1 MNDETPLWK
10 INYYDEFACLGSK
23 CPDNCCHGWNIPLDD
38 EALER
43 FRAEKGLWGA
53 WLKLSIHGKE
63 QKVFSPMSIRC
74 PHLCRDGLCGLQK
87 KRGEAFIADV
97 CREYPRVRMNYGPL
111 AEYHLDLSCVHAAS
125 LFLRSRDKAE
135 LLVGSDPEKL
145 PDTYGNNDDTGYF
158 DRLYE
163 HRDILL
169 EAVHT
174 AAGEGADTL
183 NEVLQALAGM
193 EWRLQKDLLTR
204 GESDAWEGEDSEL
217 FKYDLFPLP
226 VHYINEMMSTC
237 FYEEWLK
244 YSAPF
249 LYSLCRMYYKS
260 FDKLDY
266 KQGEERLKKLFNEHV
281 AENGSVVR
289 LMGDYAISLLLRR
302 YLMAFED
309 YSPYHHYK
317 EVYLGLN
324 MVCLFYMLWCEKNG
338 RPKKKDIA
346 HIISVTE
353 KRLFHNDNA
362 LKDVHAA
369 VKVEM

>member
-10 INYYDEFACLGSK
+10 INYYDEFSCLGGK
-23 CPDNCCHGWNIPLDD
+23 CPDNCCHGWSIPLDD
-38 EALER
+38 EALKR
-43 FRAEKGLWGA
+43 FKAETGLYGA
-53 WLKLSIHGKE
+53 WIRSTIHGKE
-63 QKVFSPMSIRC
+63 QKVFSPMALRC
-74 PHLCRDGLCGLQK
+74 PHICRDGLCGLQK

-125 LFLRSRDKAE
+125 LFLHYRDREE
-135 LLVGSDPEKL
+135 LLKEAEASDLPE
-145 PDTYGNNDDTGYF
+145 TYGNNDDSVYF
-158 DRLYE
+158 EQIYD
-163 HRDILL
+163 HRDMILG
-169 EAVHT
+169 AVYNASRT
-174 AAGEGADTL
+174 DADSL
-183 NEVLQALAGM
+183 NEVLRSLAGA
-193 EWRLQKDLLTR
+193 EWCLQLDMLTK
-204 GESDAWEGEDSEL
+204 GKSDAWDGGDAAML
-217 FKYDLFPLP
+217 KYDLFPLP
-226 VHYINEMMSTC
+226 VHFINEMMSTC

-249 LYSLCRMYYKS
+249 LYGLCRMFYKS

-266 KQGEERLKKLFNEHV
+266 MQGEERIRKLFDEHV
-281 AENGSVVR
+281 AGNEHALR
-289 LMGDYAISLLLRR
+289 LMGDYMISLLLRR

-309 YSPYHHYK
+309 YSPYHHFK
-317 EVYLGLN
+317 DAYLGLN
-324 MVCLFYMLWCEKNG
+324 MFCLFYMLWCEKNG

-369 VKVEM
+369 VSVEK